1 MEMGFG
7 ETKGWDPNSRC
18 LSCCGARLLCRWRE
32 CVVTGLIH
40 FSMCERWLLVGW
52 SEGGWMGFFFVEV
65 MLFYDWWKES
75 AGNLYCIVRVE
86 DKEAWLFPKEEELW
100 VLSVVCF
107 IVDREGSIVWF
118 GVICLHSSHSID
130 CDGCNRYLLQKKGNG
145 GQSPLLRIG
154 LWGWE

>member
-107 IVDREGSIVWF
+107 IVDWRAVLCDLAWFVSTHLILLIVMA
-118 GVICLHSSHSID
+118 VIAICYRRR
-130 CDGCNRYLLQKKGNG
+130 GTVVNR
-145 GQSPLLRIG
+145 PFC
-154 LWGWE
+154 E